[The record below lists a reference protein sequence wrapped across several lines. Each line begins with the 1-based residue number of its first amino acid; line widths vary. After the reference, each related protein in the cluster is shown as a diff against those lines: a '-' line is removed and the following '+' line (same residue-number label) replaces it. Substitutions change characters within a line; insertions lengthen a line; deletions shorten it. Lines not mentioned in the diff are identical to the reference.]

1 LLTGTTL
8 NVAAQ
13 VASLSACEGVE
24 LNDFLGGEFGKV
36 KEYAEHIRKTIGDVN
51 GKSGTSALAFC
62 SALRHVCARACVPQ
76 LISLRHAPPKME
88 FKWLPILMTNF

>member
-1 LLTGTTL
+1 M
-8 NVAAQ
+8 AAQ

-51 GKSGTSALAFC
+51 GKSAHPLSRSVLLFDTCVLGPACRSLSLCAM
-62 SALRHVCARACVPQ
+62 RH
-76 LISLRHAPPKME
+76 PKWSSIGSR
-88 FKWLPILMTNF
+88 FL

>member
-36 KEYAEHIRKTIGDVN
+36 KEYAEHIRKN
-51 GKSGTSALAFC
+51 N
-62 SALRHVCARACVPQ
+62 R
-76 LISLRHAPPKME
+76 
-88 FKWLPILMTNF
+88 